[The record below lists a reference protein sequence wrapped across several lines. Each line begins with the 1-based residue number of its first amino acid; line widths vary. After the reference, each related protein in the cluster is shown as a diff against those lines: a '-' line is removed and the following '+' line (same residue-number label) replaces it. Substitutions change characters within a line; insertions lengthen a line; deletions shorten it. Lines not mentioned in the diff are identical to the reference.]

1 MNTHRP
7 AAGQR
12 RLVVCAWSVGLV
24 LLVGS
29 SIGAQ
34 SLSVSGSP
42 SALNVT
48 TAVAGSP
55 PTAVSNAATTY
66 TAKAKRATQPQKIV
80 AHLSTSMPAGTTLT
94 ISLVALPG
102 ATSAGTVA
110 LTTADQMLVTNITN
124 TTNKKAG
131 ITYTFS
137 ATSAAGV
144 ITPTSNTVTF
154 TILAAP

>member
-1 MNTHRP
+1 MNTHKP

-24 LLVGS
+24 LFVGS

-42 SALNVT
+42 SALKVT
-48 TAVAGSP
+48 AAVAGSP
-55 PTAVSNAATTY
+55 PTPVNNSATTY
-66 TAKAKRATQPQKIV
+66 TAKAKKANQPQKIV
-80 AHLSTSMPAGTTLT
+80 AHLNTGMPAGTTLSIT
-94 ISLVALPG
+94 LVALPG
-102 ATSAGTVA
+102 ATSAGAVA
-110 LTTADQMLVTNITN
+110 LTTVDQMLVTNITN
-124 TTNKKAG
+124 TTNKTAG
-131 ITYTFS
+131 IAYTFS

-144 ITPTSNTVTF
+144 VTSSSKTITF

>member
-1 MNTHRP
+1 MNTHKP

-12 RLVVCAWSVGLV
+12 RLVVCAWSAGLV
-24 LLVGS
+24 LFVSS

-42 SALNVT
+42 AALKVT

-66 TAKAKRATQPQKIV
+66 TAKAKKATQPQKIV
-80 AHLSTSMPAGTTLT
+80 AHLNTAMPTGTTLS
-94 ISLVALPG
+94 INLVALPA
-102 ATSAGTVA
+102 ATSAGAVA
-110 LTTADQMLVTNITN
+110 LTTVDQMLVTNITN
-124 TTNKKAG
+124 TTNKTAG

-144 ITPTSNTVTF
+144 VASSSKTITF